1 MNHSIPIRARQLA
14 CGLAL
19 AVVSTLSQAAP
30 EVSRHVV
37 LFERSLPGMEIAD
50 TLAGFPEARVE
61 RVWDTAIN
69 GALVTGLSASDAKV
83 LARLPGVRSV
93 APDTVTILDRLP
105 PQTLAKAVQL
115 DPPHGLDRIDQ
126 RGPTLDQRYH
136 YPDLSATR
144 HVATVYVLDSGLLA
158 SHADFR
164 VAPDA
169 RTTRAEFVFNA
180 FANDPGI
187 DDTGHGT
194 HVAGI
199 IAGNRYGVAKYAH
212 VKGLRVCR
220 QGLCPESALLSGLD
234 WVARNHLAPAVV
246 NLSIDLKFKSQA
258 VADAINALHAR
269 GIFVVSAAGNSAVNT
284 CADTQGVPYPA
295 NAATGNHVVAATES
309 DRLWSRFG
317 TGSGYGPCI
326 FMSAPG
332 VAIPSTAANGG
343 SEARTG
349 TSQATPHVAGVA
361 ALILQVAPKLSP
373 DEVAQE
379 ILRRATGPLPNFWD
393 GSLDVGHTTP
403 NRLLYSLPN

>member
-1 MNHSIPIRARQLA
+1 MTHPIPNRAGALI

-19 AVVSTLSQAAP
+19 AVVSTLSYAA
-30 EVSRHVV
+30 SDSLGHVV
-37 LFERSLPGMEIAD
+37 LFERSRSSVEIAD

-61 RVWDTAIN
+61 RVWSTAIN
-69 GALVTGLSASDAKV
+69 GALVTGLSPADAKS
-83 LARLPGVRSV
+83 LARMPGVRSV
-93 APDTVTILDRLP
+93 ARDSTTLLERLP
-105 PQTLAKAVQL
+105 PQALAKEAQI

-126 RGPTLDQRYH
+126 RGPALDQRYH
-136 YPDLSATR
+136 YPDLSNTR
-144 HVATVYVLDSGLLA
+144 HATTVYVLDSGLLA
-158 SHADFR
+158 SHSDFR
-164 VAPDA
+164 LSPLG
-169 RTTRAEFVFNA
+169 RRSRAEFVFNA

-187 DDTGHGT
+187 DDSGHGT

-199 IAGNRYGVAKYAH
+199 IAGNRYGVAKHAN

-220 QGLCPESALLSGLD
+220 QNLCPESALLSGLD
-234 WVARNHLAPAVV
+234 WVAQNHLAPAVV
-246 NLSIDLKFKSQA
+246 NMSIDLKFKSQA
-258 VADAINALHAR
+258 VADAINALYAR
-269 GIFVVSAAGNSAVNT
+269 GIFVVSAAGNSAMNACT
-284 CADTQGVPYPA
+284 DTQGLPYPA
-295 NAATGNHVVAATES
+295 NVATGNHVVAATES

-361 ALILQVAPKLSP
+361 ALILQASPKLSA

-379 ILRRATGPLPNFWD
+379 IVRRATGPLPNFWD
-393 GSLDVGHTTP
+393 GSLDAGHTTP